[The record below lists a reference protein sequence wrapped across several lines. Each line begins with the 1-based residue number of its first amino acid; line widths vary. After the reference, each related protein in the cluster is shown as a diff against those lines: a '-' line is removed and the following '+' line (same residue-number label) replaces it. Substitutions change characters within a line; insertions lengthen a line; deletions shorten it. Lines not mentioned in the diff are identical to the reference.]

1 MLQSEWKKYC
11 IRPDRVIDTIKQEH
25 SLFIVNQKLRKQ
37 VMESQKLVADQLL
50 GVSRV
55 MGDFAKEIQKE
66 KQSYPRQEE
75 GILDALRSVGLEVGH
90 VDVISLDKG
99 NVQIEDVE

>member
-1 MLQSEWKKYC
+1 MSRLVIIPTFDISFVFATAVASLTAATCSHLLAKWLRVPVDKMLQSEWKKYC

-55 MGDFAKEIQKE
+55 
-66 KQSYPRQEE
+66 
-75 GILDALRSVGLEVGH
+75 
-90 VDVISLDKG
+90 
-99 NVQIEDVE
+99 